1 MSPFERF
8 SHAVKQ
14 AMIILLVFP
23 VLAGTF
29 GVILP
34 AAGFFPALG
43 FNTVDTQA
51 IHAFFATPEL
61 VSIIGL
67 TLLTGVGATLFSL
80 VISIALVAVV
90 YCYRPFS
97 STKRLLAP
105 LLVLPHGAVALALIF
120 LLSPTPWIGE
130 WFPYDNYGV
139 SIIFALVIKEV
150 PFLFFMSQSVLA
162 QSALNK
168 QLSGYYR
175 TGLSLGY
182 TPITAFLK
190 LVLPSLYQ
198 RIRLPVF
205 AVLAYAISCVE
216 IPLVL
221 GSNNI
226 PTLSVAIVHWF
237 NNVDLALR
245 LPASVGAIVLMLLC
259 IVALLLWRGSEQ
271 IIGHYY
277 QRFVLNLNRA
287 GGQLPLLILGTVSLI
302 GFTILILA
310 LVSFTG
316 VLSFAT
322 YWTSGSVLPQGIT
335 GLNWSVGL
343 AAMQTPLLN
352 SLILALC
359 TSCVAV
365 VVSLLALESEVKN
378 EVTSKV
384 VSRLMKRGGSSGY
397 EKRFT
402 LILFIPLLVPGVA
415 FLFGLVWL
423 QQLVFPERLWLSVG
437 LSHLIYVLPYVFF
450 SLAHSYRQ
458 IDPRYGQ
465 MAQSLGYSPF
475 RVFIHVKLPLVFPSI
490 AFAFAMGCAIS
501 LSQYLPTLLSSGGQI
516 ATVTTEAIAL
526 AAGSSKRL
534 NAVYVIVQGLLPLV
548 IFMAAWA
555 IAQSFY
561 ARKTK

>member
-14 AMIILLVFP
+14 AMILLLVFP
-23 VLAGTF
+23 VLAGSF
-29 GVILP
+29 GVLLP
-34 AAGFFPALG
+34 ATGFFPALG
-43 FNTVDTQA
+43 FNTLDTQA
-51 IHAFFATPEL
+51 IHSFFATPEL

-67 TLLTGVGATLFSL
+67 TLFTGLGATLFSL
-80 VISIALVAVV
+80 VISIALVGIV

-120 LLSPTPWIGE
+120 LLSPTPWLGE

-168 QLSGYYR
+168 ELCGYYR
-175 TGLSLGY
+175 SGLSLGY

-221 GSNNI
+221 GSNKI

-271 IIGHYY
+271 IIGRYY
-277 QRFVLNLNRA
+277 RWFVLNLNRT
-287 GGQLPLLILGTVSLI
+287 GGQLPLFILGTVSLI
-302 GFTILILA
+302 GLTVLILA
-310 LVSFTG
+310 LISFTG

-322 YWTSGSVLPQGIT
+322 YWTSGSVFPEGIT

-352 SLILALC
+352 SLILALS
-359 TSCVAV
+359 TSGVAV
-365 VVSLLALESEVKN
+365 VVSLLALESEV
-378 EVTSKV
+378 
-384 VSRLMKRGGSSGY
+384 VSRFMKRGGSSAY

-402 LILFIPLLVPGVA
+402 LILFIPLLVPGVV

-450 SLAHSYRQ
+450 SLADSYRQ

-534 NAVYVIVQGLLPLV
+534 NAVYVIVQGLMPLV
-548 IFMAAWA
+548 IFLAAWA
-555 IAQSFY
+555 IARAFY

>member
-14 AMIILLVFP
+14 AMILLLVFP
-23 VLAGTF
+23 VLAGSF
-29 GVILP
+29 GVLLP
-34 AAGFFPALG
+34 ATGFFPALG
-43 FNTVDTQA
+43 FNTLDTQA
-51 IHAFFATPEL
+51 IHSFFATPEL

-67 TLLTGVGATLFSL
+67 TLFTGLGATLFSL
-80 VISIALVAVV
+80 VISIALVGIV

-120 LLSPTPWIGE
+120 LLSPTPWLGE

-168 QLSGYYR
+168 ELCGYYR
-175 TGLSLGY
+175 SGLSLGY

-221 GSNNI
+221 GSNKI

-271 IIGHYY
+271 IIGRYY
-277 QRFVLNLNRA
+277 RWFVLNLNRT
-287 GGQLPLLILGTVSLI
+287 GGQLPLFILGTVSLI
-302 GFTILILA
+302 GLTVLILA
-310 LVSFTG
+310 LISFTG

-322 YWTSGSVLPQGIT
+322 YWTSGSVFPEGIT

-352 SLILALC
+352 SLILALS
-359 TSCVAV
+359 TSGVAV
-365 VVSLLALESEVKN
+365 VVSLLALESEV
-378 EVTSKV
+378 
-384 VSRLMKRGGSSGY
+384 VSRFMKRGGSSAY

-402 LILFIPLLVPGVA
+402 LILFIPLLVPGVV

-450 SLAHSYRQ
+450 SLADSYRQ

-465 MAQSLGYSPF
+465 MALSLGYSPF

-534 NAVYVIVQGLLPLV
+534 NAVYVIVQGLMPLV
-548 IFMAAWA
+548 IFLAAWA
-555 IAQSFY
+555 IARAFY